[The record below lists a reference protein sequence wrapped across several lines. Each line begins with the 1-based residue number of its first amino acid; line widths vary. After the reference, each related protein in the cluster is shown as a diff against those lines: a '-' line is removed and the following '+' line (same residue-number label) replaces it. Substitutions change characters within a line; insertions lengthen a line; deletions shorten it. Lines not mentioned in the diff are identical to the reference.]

1 VIKEIH
7 VYIQEGVG
15 GIVGK
20 DGVLGGGSV
29 WVVWAVW
36 VVERMRHLGKGLGEH
51 KGAEQVSELQCI
63 CDWGRSRDTDQ
74 GKQRWLLEN

>member
-1 VIKEIH
+1 MIKEIQ

-20 DGVLGGGSV
+20 DGVLRGGLV
-29 WVVWAVW
+29 WVVWVLW
-36 VVERMRHLGKGLGEH
+36 VVERMRYFGKGLGEY
-51 KGAEQVSELQCI
+51 KGVEQLSELQCI

-74 GKQRWLLEN
+74 GTQRWLLEK